1 MKKSPKSKLHHRW
14 YLMIARCTDPKD
26 PNYHRYGARGITV
39 CAEWLANPAAFER
52 DMGPPPGPYYT
63 LDRIDNN
70 AGYSPTNCRWATYQ
84 EQARNR
90 RDTKL
95 TPDQVADIV
104 YLVVV
109 GGARPEEIAAT
120 YGISKTHARS
130 VALGKHFRIEG
141 LAYPT
146 KLPRFRPDV
155 YGDCGRKLTPEQ
167 VLDLRRR
174 YKNGENP
181 QKIAGDYGV
190 SPASAYA
197 AATGRTWR
205 NL

>member
-1 MKKSPKSKLHHRW
+1 METPITSKMRQRW
-14 YLMIARCTDPKD
+14 YAMIKRCTNPKD
-26 PNYHRYGARGITV
+26 PNYHRYGGRGITV
-39 CAEWLANPAAFER
+39 CKEWLESYAAFAS
-52 DMGPPPGPYYT
+52 DMGPPPGPYHT
-63 LDRIDNN
+63 LDRINN
-70 AGYSPTNCRWATYQ
+70 GEGYSPTNCRWATYQ

-104 YLVVV
+104 YLVAA
-109 GGARPEEIAAT
+109 GDARPEDIAAV

-130 VALGKHFRIEG
+130 VALGKHFRVEG
-141 LAYPT
+141 LAYPI
-146 KLPRFRPDV
+146 KLPRFRPAV
-155 YGDCGRKLTPEQ
+155 YGDCTKKLTPEQ

-174 YKNGENP
+174 YRNGEKP
-181 QKIAGDYGV
+181 QKISVDYGV
-190 SPASAYA
+190 SPSCAYA